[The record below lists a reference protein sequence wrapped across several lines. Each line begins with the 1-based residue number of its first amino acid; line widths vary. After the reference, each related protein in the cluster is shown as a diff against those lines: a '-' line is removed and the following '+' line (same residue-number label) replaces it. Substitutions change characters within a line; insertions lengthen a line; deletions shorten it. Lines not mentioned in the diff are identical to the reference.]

1 MSVGPISPANGADV
15 LYNQS
20 VVQRDSAAV
29 AASVNALETA
39 IAQAKQSESEE
50 LAGSNQ
56 VNVYA

>member
-1 MSVGPISPANGADV
+1 MSVGPISPANGAYV

-20 VVQRDSAAV
+20 AVQRDSAAV